1 MSSAQKLDHEAVG
14 DTEEFFGQR
23 ALVDMGRKLHEA
35 SYQFV
40 TPTPLTHARVNQR
53 AAGLSARTLR
63 DIFGWNRKFVPGFL
77 AKDEERDLLASGIV
91 ERVGEHLITNVRWS
105 SLKDFLLAHSAFPTT
120 QEDSV
125 FFGPDTYRFAQ
136 SIDRYLVSR
145 TSPIKRAVD
154 IGCGTG
160 AGAMLI
166 AAARPQSQVYA
177 VDINPRA
184 LSFAR
189 ANAAVAGLDNV
200 QCQAS
205 NVLNDVDGNFDL
217 IIANPPYMKDSRQRA
232 YRHGGDSL
240 GADLSVRIVRESLD
254 RLNPGGSLVLYTGVA
269 IVAGRDPF
277 LDAVRPY
284 IEDSSMD
291 WRYQELDPDVFGEEL
306 LEPGYE
312 QVERIAAIELVV
324 TRR

>member
-1 MSSAQKLDHEAVG
+1 
-14 DTEEFFGQR
+14 
-23 ALVDMGRKLHEA
+23 
-35 SYQFV
+35 
-40 TPTPLTHARVNQR
+40 
-53 AAGLSARTLR
+53 
-63 DIFGWNRKFVPGFL
+63 
-77 AKDEERDLLASGIV
+77 
-91 ERVGEHLITNVRWS
+91 
-105 SLKDFLLAHSAFPTT
+105 
-120 QEDSV
+120 
-125 FFGPDTYRFAQ
+125 
-136 SIDRYLVSR
+136 
-145 TSPIKRAVD
+145 
-154 IGCGTG
+154 
-160 AGAMLI
+160 MLI

-200 QCQAS
+200 RCQAS

-254 RLNPGGSLVLYTGVA
+254 RLNHGGSLVLYTGVA